1 MSDDTTTTVICAE
14 CKANLPVE
22 HAGSKVGSPCPN
34 CGSTEKHIHFE
45 LRDEMRFEIHDS
57 LRGKV
62 KNVTLPSSK
71 NPRVKFFSGDDLR
84 KSDGKWMQKEMVVDR
99 DNNLYKELV
108 TDPQTGE
115 VIRDCEEALSDHVGH
130 GDAKFKKDCD
140 A

>member
-1 MSDDTTTTVICAE
+1 
-14 CKANLPVE
+14 
-22 HAGSKVGSPCPN
+22 
-34 CGSTEKHIHFE
+34 
-45 LRDEMRFEIHDS
+45 MRFEIHDS